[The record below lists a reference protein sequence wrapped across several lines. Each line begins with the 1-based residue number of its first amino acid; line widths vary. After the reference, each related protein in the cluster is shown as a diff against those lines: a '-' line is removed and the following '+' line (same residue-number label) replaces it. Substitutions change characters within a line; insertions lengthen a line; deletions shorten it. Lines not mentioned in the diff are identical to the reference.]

1 MLIQFSVKNY
11 KTFKDKATIN
21 FIASNY
27 DKETRE
33 EDNIYLDEKFN
44 QRILKSSVIYGANAS
59 GKSKFLDAIIFMR
72 RFVITSS
79 KDSQKGDKIN
89 LEPFKLNPETE
100 NESSEFEIIFT
111 FKNTQYRYGFE
122 ADSKKVISEW
132 LYYKPKTKEVELFY
146 RDYQNFEIHKRS
158 FQKGNT
164 LVKEDLV
171 RDNALFLSVAAQFNE
186 KKSLSVI
193 EWFKSIGTI
202 SGAKESGYESF
213 TINKTKDSTFKLK
226 ILELLKA
233 ADLGIQDIKV
243 EMLDLENLPKEMP
256 KELKEF
262 IIKKSEEDDA
272 EFLSDVL
279 TSHRKYNSNREF
291 TGFTNF
297 SLDDDESFGTR
308 KFFALTGPVLDSL
321 ENGNPLLIDELD
333 SKLHPNLVCKIVSLF
348 NSKTHNPKNAQLLF
362 NTHDT
367 NLLSS
372 GLFRKD
378 QVWFTEKNRYG
389 EAKLYSLSDFK
400 SSEVRKTEAF
410 EENYIR
416 GKYGAIPFLGD
427 FEKLLN

>member
-1 MLIQFSVKNY
+1 
-11 KTFKDKATIN
+11 
-21 FIASNY
+21 
-27 DKETRE
+27 
-33 EDNIYLDEKFN
+33 
-44 QRILKSSVIYGANAS
+44 
-59 GKSKFLDAIIFMR
+59 
-72 RFVITSS
+72 
-79 KDSQKGDKIN
+79 
-89 LEPFKLNPETE
+89 
-100 NESSEFEIIFT
+100 
-111 FKNTQYRYGFE
+111 
-122 ADSKKVISEW
+122 
-132 LYYKPKTKEVELFY
+132 
-146 RDYQNFEIHKRS
+146 
-158 FQKGNT
+158 
-164 LVKEDLV
+164 
-171 RDNALFLSVAAQFNE
+171 
-186 KKSLSVI
+186 
-193 EWFKSIGTI
+193 
-202 SGAKESGYESF
+202 
-213 TINKTKDSTFKLK
+213 
-226 ILELLKA
+226 
-233 ADLGIQDIKV
+233 
-243 EMLDLENLPKEMP
+243 MP

-272 EFLSDVL
+272 EFLSDIL